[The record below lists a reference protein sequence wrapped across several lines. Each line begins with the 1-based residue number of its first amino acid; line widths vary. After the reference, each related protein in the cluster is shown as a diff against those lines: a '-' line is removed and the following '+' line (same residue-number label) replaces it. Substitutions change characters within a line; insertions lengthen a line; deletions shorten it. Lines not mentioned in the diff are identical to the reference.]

1 MRGLHSLWQSGRP
14 VALCCQERL
23 SWRVQGSASSF
34 VNGAGRTLLQRVDGR
49 TCLDTV
55 HRLGI
60 VYRLS
65 CILVI
70 HLSSVSH
77 PPHPYPSVTTQQF
90 QRTQLTSQQ
99 ACTVLSLTPSEYRG
113 HPRGVPRGQPG
124 AAPRGLPVAQGLC
137 PPLPPNK
144 HLMQGRALLAR
155 RVGRP
160 LDIPKQALLPFS
172 RACCGLLV
180 LPPAECQ
187 RKRLL

>member
-1 MRGLHSLWQSGRP
+1 MRGLHSLWQSWRP
-14 VALCCQERL
+14 VALGCQERL
-23 SWRVQGSASSF
+23 SWRVRVSASSF
-34 VNGAGRTLLQRVDGR
+34 VNGAGRTLLERVDGR

-55 HRLGI
+55 HRLRI

-99 ACTVLSLTPSEYRG
+99 ACTVRSLTPSEYRG
-113 HPRGVPRGQPG
+113 HPRGGCRCLR
-124 AAPRGLPVAQGLC
+124 AFA
-137 PPLPPNK
+137 PLPPNK
-144 HLMQGRALLAR
+144 HLMQGRALLAG